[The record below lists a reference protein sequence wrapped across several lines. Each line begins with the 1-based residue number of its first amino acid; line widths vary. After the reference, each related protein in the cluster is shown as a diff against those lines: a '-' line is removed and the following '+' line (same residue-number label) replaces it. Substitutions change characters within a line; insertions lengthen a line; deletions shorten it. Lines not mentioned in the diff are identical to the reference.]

1 MFRRDDLGDGSLIE
15 RHPIKGGVVPPG
27 KGPLMIRAVAAHIAK
42 GGVSREHEQ
51 ESQSMG
57 DKLALRFLGLRET
70 TQYTLQ
76 QSHGPSFSVALDNTT
91 LGDEDSCGYPSLKT
105 VRSID
110 VRTGIFEDLNL
121 TFHRR
126 QIQFGDLRFKSFGR
140 NPVNGSAAFL
150 VQGLVVTH
158 TGIEPIR
165 HINCTVRA

>member
-105 VRSID
+105 VRSIVKKT
-110 VRTGIFEDLNL
+110 VRN
-121 TFHRR
+121 
-126 QIQFGDLRFKSFGR
+126 
-140 NPVNGSAAFL
+140 SAAAIEKAIMPPRRRYS
-150 VQGLVVTH
+150 GAPNAAP
-158 TGIEPIR
+158 TGQAEWQ
-165 HINCTVRA
+165 CRALETAPQTAAG

>member
-105 VRSID
+105 VRSI
-110 VRTGIFEDLNL
+110 VNL
-121 TFHRR
+121 TFGE
-126 QIQFGDLRFKSFGR
+126 ISQF
-140 NPVNGSAAFL
+140 V
-150 VQGLVVTH
+150 H
-158 TGIEPIR
+158 
-165 HINCTVRA
+165 